1 MNKLKLSGV
10 LLFVAGSFA
19 LMGIITAEVF
29 YPSGYTTFN
38 SEISDLGATKPPNS
52 LIYQPSASIFNITML
67 LSGLMTLTAALF
79 QHRYFKKL
87 FFTIPLGLFS
97 LGLVGIGIFSG
108 EKTPYHGIFSL
119 LTFIS
124 GGVSAIMSFKVVSAP
139 FKFIGIAFGAISL
152 LTWCAVVL
160 APNIIVPFIGL
171 GGTERWLVY
180 PIVLWITGLGGYLM
194 NLTTAKTLATN
205 DREKDAYREQQVI

>member
-1 MNKLKLSGV
+1 MNKLKFSGM
-10 LLFVAGSFA
+10 LLFLAGSFA

-38 SEISDLGATKPPNS
+38 NEISDLGATKPPNS
-52 LIYQPSASIFNITML
+52 LIYQPSASIFNITMF
-67 LSGLMTLTAALF
+67 LSGLMVLTAVLF

-87 FFTIPLGLFS
+87 LFTIPLGLFG

-124 GGVSAIMSFKVVSAP
+124 GGVAAIMAFKVVSAP
-139 FKFIGIAFGAISL
+139 FKFIGIVFGAISL
-152 LTWCAVVL
+152 LTFCAAVF
-160 APNIIVPFIGL
+160 APNMIVPFIGL

-194 NLTTAKTLATN
+194 SLTTTKNLATN
-205 DREKDAYREQQVI
+205 DREKDAYREQRVI